1 MVSHREDESGNQHGS
16 GKRISWI
23 LPGIL
28 CAGFLIA
35 GLILWKSVWI
45 EICQWQASRNLQS
58 HHTTEALSWI
68 QQAYELDRQNAETLL
83 TLARAQRR
91 TNQVEDA
98 VETLKKLFQ
107 LSGQTEELQREQWLV
122 EAQVGDLKNLE
133 QHLADMLIDPRGN
146 AADICETFV
155 NSCILNY
162 RFADAQRVIEVWQAD
177 FPEDPLP
184 HYYQGR
190 ILEHQGNWN
199 QAESEFNAALK
210 LSPEHIPSAYNLA
223 RIKLSQN
230 QVDAALEIYQRCLQ
244 QQHQHA
250 AALLG
255 MARCLSMQQDV
266 AAARK
271 ILNQVQ
277 QMPENQIMKDFREV
291 GDPAYAARNAVALQR
306 GQLELSAGNYQQ
318 AITNL
323 ETAVSLNPKDRK
335 ARLSLADAYRGLG
348 ELKKAEVQL
357 QVIQKSQAAIT
368 RLDECFD
375 LLQKD
380 LTNAELR
387 AEIGEIFLEHIS
399 ENQGIVW
406 LKNALYYDADNQ
418 RATQA
423 LKKYYEQLEN
433 EKQNQVSEE

>member
-1 MVSHREDESGNQHGS
+1 MVSHREDESGDQHGS
-16 GKRISWI
+16 RKRVSWI

-28 CAGFLIA
+28 CAGLLIA
-35 GLILWKSVWI
+35 GLIWWKSVWI
-45 EICQWQASRNLQS
+45 EICQWQAARSLQS
-58 HHTTEALSWI
+58 HHATAALNWI
-68 QQAYELDRQNAETLL
+68 QQAYNLDQQNVETVLI
-83 TLARAQRR
+83 LARAQRR
-91 TNQVEDA
+91 ANQVEA
-98 VETLKKLFQ
+98 SVGTLKKLFQ

-133 QHLADMLIDPRGN
+133 QHLADMLVDPRGN

-162 RFADAQRVIEVWQAD
+162 RFADAQRLIEVWQAD

-190 ILEHQGNWN
+190 ILEHQGNWS
-199 QAESEFNAALK
+199 QAETEFNTALK
-210 LSPEHIPSAYNLA
+210 LSPEHIPSTYNLA

-230 QVDAALEIYQRCLQ
+230 QVDAALEYYQRCLQ
-244 QQHQHA
+244 QQKQHA

-255 MARCLSMQQDV
+255 MARCLRMQQDV
-266 AAARK
+266 TAARK
-271 ILNQVQ
+271 ILKQVQ
-277 QMPENQIMKDFREV
+277 QMPETQIIKDFREV
-291 GDPAYAARNAVALQR
+291 GDPAYAARNAVALQL

-318 AITNL
+318 AVTNL
-323 ETAVSLNPKDRK
+323 ETAVLQNPKDRK
-335 ARLSLADAYRGLG
+335 ARLALADAYRGLG
-348 ELKKAEVQL
+348 ELKKAEAQL
-357 QVIQKSQAAIT
+357 QIIQKSQAAIT

-380 LTNAELR
+380 LSNAELR

-406 LKNALYYDADNQ
+406 LKNALYYDPDNQ

-433 EKQNQVSEE
+433 EKQTKSSDE